1 MVRFVTRFKTNHLLL
16 LFSSSEIRAYSH
28 RNKLD
33 NSNAKILSVDHEVQ
47 LLSLYQNRLLALCS
61 DGTIYLY
68 DLHLF
73 KRNHHYSTIHHRH
86 SHHQDSQD
94 YDLNISAPIRVI
106 LNNLEIFPD
115 CVTLCLLTDLHVDMY
130 NSSIFNIHHTLSIP
144 SSSTTTLNE
153 SISHRVVKQNPSSS
167 SSSRSHSILI
177 NICGRVLLL
186 EMDIDTSKLPP
197 FSFDDEDDD
206 NDVDG
211 QTINHSQNGNSNKSN
226 NNRFVNAVHTNGSDN
241 NQIIRFKKVVKLA
254 SNVENLWL
262 LPHDDVQLQAFL
274 RSSQQSDNMKVL
286 SQQQLRPHLETSLYL
301 SCGCHG
307 MAIWLSLEH
316 SIRPYGSSLMRKSDV
331 NKSNNDNEHTYISK
345 RIMLPFQEIGSAI
358 YPLAIRFREA
368 IVLGAES
375 DFTQPNFST
384 LSQQQHNNSQQLF
397 SVIPYFVV
405 KRTSQVY
412 LHYILRELLR
422 RNLGYR
428 AWEIA
433 NTCSTLPHF
442 VHSLELLLHG
452 VLEEEASSSQP
463 IPDALLPRVVDFIR
477 AFPVFLQTVIHCARK
492 TELALWPHLFSIV
505 GSPKDLFQQCIL
517 EGQLDTASSY
527 IIVLQNLEKPE
538 VASKCVSR
546 LLQAARVA
554 GCWVTVKELKR
565 FLRATNQT
573 EENQDPTSDNSQH
586 QTRTRSNS
594 VQHSY
599 HHHQPQATDKLE
611 EMSVPLSAPIITGTN
626 HNGTSLIIGSGNNRD
641 SRKPMISDRTKSI
654 NRAMPGRAAMS
665 STIDTNQPMPDKCC
679 IEENVEINE
688 NLNHGNN
695 DIKEVSEDCSLNN
708 FDDRST
714 SIIADENNE
723 DQNNGAIISDIDK
736 FKMSNHC
743 NGTIQNCRAYP
754 GTIMRMTSDPLTLNG
769 PDKKLNQ
776 TLKFLSISE
785 TNSSASSIMSSSCS
799 SSTISSAS
807 ISFSMTNQQQKQMQE
822 NHHHHQSMGE
832 AIKENNHHEHHRQL
846 RPLRSVSIGQ
856 SSNNHEQCTIF

>member
-1 MVRFVTRFKTNHLLL
+1 M
-16 LFSSSEIRAYSH
+16 
-28 RNKLD
+28 
-33 NSNAKILSVDHEVQ
+33 
-47 LLSLYQNRLLALCS
+47 YQNRLLALCS

-73 KRNHHYSTIHHRH
+73 KRNHHYSTINHRH
-86 SHHQDSQD
+86 QHHQDSHD
-94 YDLNISAPIRVI
+94 YDLNISAPIRVVV
-106 LNNLEIFPD
+106 NNLEIFPD

-130 NSSIFNIHHTLSIP
+130 NSSIFNMHHLSSTS
-144 SSSTTTLNE
+144 SSSTTAVNE
-153 SISHRVVKQNPSSS
+153 SISHRVVRQNSSS
-167 SSSRSHSILI
+167 SSSVSRSHSILI

-197 FSFDDEDDD
+197 FSSDDEDEG
-206 NDVDG
+206 NDIGD
-211 QTINHSQNGNSNKSN
+211 QNINHSQNGNSDKSQNNKISN
-226 NNRFVNAVHTNGSDN
+226 VPTNSNDN
-241 NQIIRFKKVVKLA
+241 NQMIRFKKVVKLA
-254 SNVENLWL
+254 SSVENLWL

-274 RSSQQSDNMKVL
+274 RSSQQSFKVL

-301 SCGCHG
+301 SCGGHG

-316 SIRPYGSSLMRKSDV
+316 SIRAYGSSLTRKSD
-331 NKSNNDNEHTYISK
+331 SNISDNDNEHTYISK
-345 RIMLPFQEIGSAI
+345 RIMLPFREIGSAI

-375 DFTQPNFST
+375 DFTQPNLST
-384 LSQQQHNNSQQLF
+384 LSQQKQKNSQQLF
-397 SVIPYFVV
+397 SVIPFFVV

-573 EENQDPTSDNSQH
+573 EENQFPATDNP
-586 QTRTRSNS
+586 RTRSNS
-594 VQHSY
+594 FIQHSH
-599 HHHQPQATDKLE
+599 HHHQPQTSDKCE
-611 EMSVPLSAPIITGTN
+611 EMSAPLSAPIITSAN
-626 HNGTSLIIGSGNNRD
+626 HNGATLLIDSENN
-641 SRKPMISDRTKSI
+641 SRKPMNSDRTKSI

-665 STIDTNQPMPDKCC
+665 SAIGMNPPISDKCY
-679 IEENVEINE
+679 IDE
-688 NLNHGNN
+688 NLLTNEAFNHDN
-695 DIKEVSEDCSLNN
+695 ILEEISEDCTLKN
-708 FDDRST
+708 FEDPPAKILASDDN
-714 SIIADENNE
+714 D
-723 DQNNGAIISDIDK
+723 DQNDSGTMVSNIND

-743 NGTIQNCRAYP
+743 NGTIKNYRAYP
-754 GTIMRMTSDPLTLNG
+754 GTILRTISNSTTPNG
-769 PDKKLNQ
+769 PDNQLNDK
-776 TLKFLSISE
+776 LKFLSISE
-785 TNSSASSIMSSSCS
+785 TNSTTTNIMSSSCS

-807 ISFSMTNQQQKQMQE
+807 IPPPMASQQQL
-822 NHHHHQSMGE
+822 
-832 AIKENNHHEHHRQL
+832 NHHENHNQL
-846 RPLRSVSIGQ
+846 RPLRAVSIGQ
-856 SSNNHEQCTIF
+856 SSNHNDHEQCTIF